1 MDIGN
6 GNYWT
11 IYESPLGPLTV
22 VAAPGGALRRLRFP
36 EEGAPPL
43 DETSRHPLESAITQL
58 DEYFAGERQGFE
70 LPLELAG
77 TPLQRQVWARLRE
90 IPYGETVSYGEL
102 TEGIDRSV
110 FPRDL
115 EPYQRV
121 RAVGT
126 EIGRTPVPI
135 VIPCHRVL
143 GADGSLTGYG
153 GGLHRKR
160 ALLDLESGVTQL
172 PLA

>member
-1 MDIGN
+1 MSDGN
-6 GNYWT
+6 HWT
-11 IYESPLGPLTV
+11 IYKSPLGPLTI
-22 VAAPGGALRRLRFP
+22 VAGPGGVLRRLRFP
-36 EEGAPPL
+36 EEGPRLEEAN
-43 DETSRHPLESAITQL
+43 RRPLESVVAQL

-70 LPLELAG
+70 LPLDLAG
-77 TPLQRQVWARLRE
+77 TPLQRQVWGRLRE
-90 IPYGETVSYGEL
+90 IPYGDTVSYGEL
-102 TEGIDRSV
+102 TDDLEESV
-110 FPRDL
+110 FPL
-115 EPYQRV
+115 GVEPYKRV

-126 EIGRTPVPI
+126 EIGRTPIPI

-160 ALLDLESGVTQL
+160 ALLDLEQGVAQL